1 MAPQKAKEA
10 AARAAKKGSNS
21 DDEGSP
27 QKRKRGE
34 KELGESITA
43 HSGLPSVID
52 QIAHVYHI
60 LSGISKT
67 TNHPKDNADQEGE
80 VTTKKK
86 AKKVGID
93 LSDGINKKRVSD

>member
-10 AARAAKKGSNS
+10 AAKAAKRGNMS

-43 HSGLPSVID
+43 HS
-52 QIAHVYHI
+52 
-60 LSGISKT
+60 
-67 TNHPKDNADQEGE
+67 
-80 VTTKKK
+80 
-86 AKKVGID
+86 
-93 LSDGINKKRVSD
+93 